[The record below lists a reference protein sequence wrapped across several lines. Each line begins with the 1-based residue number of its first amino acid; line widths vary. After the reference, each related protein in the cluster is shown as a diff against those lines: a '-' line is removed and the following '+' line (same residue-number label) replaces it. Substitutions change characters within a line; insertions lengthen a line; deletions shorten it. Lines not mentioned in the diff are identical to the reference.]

1 MVESKTIVS
10 RLAKVA
16 IIIVLI
22 ASALM
27 CFLPL
32 MNVFALSLSSN
43 TAALAG
49 EVMFWP
55 VDFTFDS
62 YEYVADRAAFW
73 QSMLVSLKRL
83 ALGVPINILLTI
95 LSAYPLSKENNR
107 FRGRTIYAWFFFITM
122 LINGGLIPRYMVIK
136 ETGLLGS
143 IWALILPGA
152 VGVFNI
158 VLMMNFFRQI
168 PQEMEEAALVDG
180 AGQWRILFQIY
191 LPAATASLATIT
203 LFITVGHWNEWFDGI
218 ILMKKTTQYPLQS
231 YLHTVVVEKDLSLSA
246 TADWQMLASV
256 SEETVKAAQIF
267 LAALPI
273 MLVYPFLQKYF
284 AKGLTV
290 GSVKG

>member
-107 FRGRTIYAWFFFITM
+107 FRGRTVYAWFFFITM

>member
-152 VGVFNI
+152 VGVLNI

-273 MLVYPFLQKYF
+273 MMVYPFLQKYF

>member
-83 ALGVPINILLTI
+83 AMGVPINILLTI

-273 MLVYPFLQKYF
+273 MMVYPFLQKYF

>member
-16 IIIVLI
+16 IMIVLI

-273 MLVYPFLQKYF
+273 MMVYPFLQKYF

>member
-16 IIIVLI
+16 IMIVLI

-203 LFITVGHWNEWFDGI
+203 LFIMVGHWNEWFDGI

-231 YLHTVVVEKDLSLSA
+231 YLHTVVVQKDLSLSA

>member
-16 IIIVLI
+16 IMIVLI

>member
-273 MLVYPFLQKYF
+273 MMVYPFLQKYF

>member
-73 QSMLVSLKRL
+73 QSMLVSIKRL

-218 ILMKKTTQYPLQS
+218 ILMKKTTQYPL
-231 YLHTVVVEKDLSLSA
+231 HTVVVEKDLSLSA

-273 MLVYPFLQKYF
+273 MMVYPFLQKYF

>member
-73 QSMLVSLKRL
+73 QSMLVSIKRL

>member
-168 PQEMEEAALVDG
+168 PPEMEEAALVDG

-273 MLVYPFLQKYF
+273 MMVYPFLQKYF

>member
-16 IIIVLI
+16 IMIVLI

-136 ETGLLGS
+136 ETGLLGT

-203 LFITVGHWNEWFDGI
+203 LFIMVGHWNEWFDGI

-231 YLHTVVVEKDLSLSA
+231 YLHTVVVQKDLSLSA

>member
-62 YEYVADRAAFW
+62 YEYVADRAAFC

>member
-231 YLHTVVVEKDLSLSA
+231 YLHTVVVEKDLTLSA

-273 MLVYPFLQKYF
+273 MMVYPFLQKYF

>member
-16 IIIVLI
+16 IMIVLI

-73 QSMLVSLKRL
+73 QSMLVSIKRL

>member
-273 MLVYPFLQKYF
+273 MMVYPFLQKYF
-284 AKGLTV
+284 DKGLTV

>member
-203 LFITVGHWNEWFDGI
+203 LFITVGHWTDWFDGI
-218 ILMKKTTQYPLQS
+218 ILM
-231 YLHTVVVEKDLSLSA
+231 
-246 TADWQMLASV
+246 
-256 SEETVKAAQIF
+256 
-267 LAALPI
+267 
-273 MLVYPFLQKYF
+273 
-284 AKGLTV
+284 
-290 GSVKG
+290 

>member
-73 QSMLVSLKRL
+73 QSMLVSIKRL

-273 MLVYPFLQKYF
+273 MMVYPFLQKYF